1 MNGLIF
7 VTAGSC
13 RSQLA
18 RLTQMLIFSFPG
30 STIYQHTDP
39 LHVPHDVVSH
49 KVDAVLL
56 EAELENASSF
66 DLMQKL
72 RRQKPELPVFLFSKT
87 NHLREKAA
95 AAGAT
100 GYFVLPENEEQFLDA
115 IRLLSCKEH
124 VS

>member
-1 MNGLIF
+1 
-7 VTAGSC
+7 
-13 RSQLA
+13 
-18 RLTQMLIFSFPG
+18 MLIFSFPG

-39 LHVPHDVVSH
+39 LHVPHDALRH